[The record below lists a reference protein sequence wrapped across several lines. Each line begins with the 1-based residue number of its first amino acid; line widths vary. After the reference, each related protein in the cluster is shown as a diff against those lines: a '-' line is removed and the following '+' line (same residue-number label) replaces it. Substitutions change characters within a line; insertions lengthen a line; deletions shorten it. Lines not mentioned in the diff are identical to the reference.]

1 MYLRAL
7 VLIALVGCPS
17 PMEEPEPTPP
27 LEDRAFSMV
36 VLPDIQYLTLGNAH
50 ILEDM
55 IDFILDDQRLRSIRF
70 VVQEGDITHNNTD
83 DEWVVAT
90 TQFGRLHGVVP
101 YAVCVGNHDM
111 RDSDV
116 DRDTGLFNTHFGP
129 SGYSEQPTFAGRRQ
143 DDVIDDHFHT
153 FRVADVDWLVL
164 SLSWNP
170 RPDALA
176 WADEVLADHP
186 THRVIALTHAHLGP
200 DGTRTT
206 IGERIWEGAL
216 RGHPNVSFVLN
227 GHYTGGEAARSVGE
241 GDDGNAVQEIFS
253 NYQTR
258 PLGGS
263 GILRLMAFDP
273 DARTVE
279 VETFSPFTDL
289 VLDDDENA
297 FILTDIDL
305 FPL

>member
-1 MYLRAL
+1 MRTL
-7 VLIALVGCPS
+7 VLVTLLVGCAS
-17 PMEEPEPTPP
+17 VAEEPEPTPTS
-27 LEDRAFSMV
+27 EERAFSIV
-36 VLPDIQYLTLGNAH
+36 VLPDIQYLTLRDPH

-55 IDFILDDQRLRSIRF
+55 IDFILDDQRARDIQF

-83 DEWVVAT
+83 DEWINAT
-90 TQFGRLHGVVP
+90 TSFGRLHGVVP
-101 YAVCVGNHDM
+101 YSICVGNHDM
-111 RDSDV
+111 RDPDV
-116 DRDTGLFNTHFGP
+116 YRDTGLFNAHFGP
-129 SGYSEQPTFAGRRQ
+129 SDYAAQPTFAGRRL

-153 FRVADVDWLVL
+153 FRVADVDWVVL

-176 WADEVLADHP
+176 WADGVLADHP
-186 THRVIALTHAHLGP
+186 NHRAIALTHAHLGP
-200 DGTRTT
+200 DGTRTS
-206 IGERIWEGAL
+206 IGERIWNGAL
-216 RGHPNVSFVLN
+216 RTHPQVTFVLN

-258 PLGGS
+258 PLGGA
-263 GILRLMAFDP
+263 GILRVMTLDP

-279 VETFSPFTDL
+279 VETFSPFTGL

-297 FILTDIDL
+297 FVLTDVDL
-305 FPL
+305 TAL